1 MSDLDRLLKLSGMK
15 AQTQTQET
23 DNREFKEAVGEF
35 AKPIYD
41 LIDELGV
48 DDNHPVLD
56 ELIRYM
62 SGDQIKDFVADYRR
76 HHEMNDVNVIDDD
89 DPRYADDENL
99 PKDES
104 IEPTEPSK
112 EEGNKFSGELA
123 DAKKDGKK
131 EFKVDGKKYKVEAS
145 AFVEDEIE
153 EDAFDKV
160 DRITDPQ
167 ELNIYN
173 DEDMKAAKA
182 MSAEDLKDEL
192 EGDIY
197 HLMDKA
203 SDDFTDNDHIA
214 DEMGDNFASM
224 HLNADDATLSCYS
237 AIRDLIDAD
246 PADVYETGKK
256 CLKILGA
263 QEHEDNVKGQMESEL
278 DEATGKCEDC
288 GCIIDDPK
296 PGCDCTHD
304 VHDAS
309 QDNWVKEA
317 TRIKELAGILTEAPV
332 SLQNKRGFT
341 PGVQEPEMRLKNQ
354 RGFTPGEPE
363 PGYEPGNR
371 GFTPGEP
378 EPGYE
383 PGNRGYE
390 PGVQV
395 PPMEPASAVI
405 DLDDIEPASDN
416 NPNLDKYQDDEYKDM
431 VRRDDEQTAK
441 AFNFRELLKKLYRTS
456 GSNPATEFSDSVEEE
471 APVQEDDKSIKVN
484 KLIPIAGDSIWDK
497 EGENPKQIK
506 VDSISITNPY
516 EPGGFMDDDED
527 DGYRQVNVEHD
538 GPWAIYTDSGFEKAI
553 SELVGFEVD
562 FTEQGMQEDGMA
574 SMEGMMNDQIKSEA
588 FANYKPNRFKDMPKG
603 MNEAPTMDTTQ
614 LITLLKNSGLTE
626 AEIKQRVDEWANT
639 PEVGA
644 SEDKETSHG
653 EPYEN
658 FAQSVNLSLKKYLDA
673 EDFKVGL
680 KEHKVEDIK
689 EAYKK
694 SKKDK
699 KDKK

>member
-1 MSDLDRLLKLSGMK
+1 MSDLDRLLKLSGMN
-15 AQTQTQET
+15 AQSQTQKT
-23 DNREFKEAVGEF
+23 DDREFKEAVGEF
-35 AKPIYD
+35 AEPIYQ
-41 LIDELGV
+41 LCDEIGC
-48 DDNHPVLD
+48 DPDHPIFA
-56 ELIRYM
+56 ELVRYM
-62 SGDQIKDFVADYRR
+62 SGDQIKDFVSDYRR
-76 HHEMNDVNVIDDD
+76 HHDMNDVNVIDDN

-104 IEPTEPSK
+104 VEPTEPST
-112 EEGNKFSGELA
+112 EEGNEFSGELA
-123 DAKKDGKK
+123 KAKAAGKK
-131 EFKVDGKKYKVEAS
+131 EFEVDGKKYKVEAS

-153 EDAFDKV
+153 
-160 DRITDPQ
+160 
-167 ELNIYN
+167 
-173 DEDMKAAKA
+173 
-182 MSAEDLKDEL
+182 
-192 EGDIY
+192 
-197 HLMDKA
+197 
-203 SDDFTDNDHIA
+203 
-214 DEMGDNFASM
+214 
-224 HLNADDATLSCYS
+224 
-237 AIRDLIDAD
+237 
-246 PADVYETGKK
+246 
-256 CLKILGA
+256 
-263 QEHEDNVKGQMESEL
+263 
-278 DEATGKCEDC
+278 EATGKCEDC

-296 PGCDCTHD
+296 PGCDCPHD

-317 TRIKELAGILTEAPV
+317 NRIKELAGMASIEEETPEEVPAEETPV
-332 SLQNKRGFT
+332 
-341 PGVQEPEMRLKNQ
+341 
-354 RGFTPGEPE
+354 
-363 PGYEPGNR
+363 
-371 GFTPGEP
+371 
-378 EPGYE
+378 
-383 PGNRGYE
+383 
-390 PGVQV
+390 
-395 PPMEPASAVI
+395 
-405 DLDDIEPASDN
+405 
-416 NPNLDKYQDDEYKDM
+416 
-431 VRRDDEQTAK
+431 
-441 AFNFRELLKKLYRTS
+441 
-456 GSNPATEFSDSVEEE
+456 EE
-471 APVQEDDKSIKVN
+471 APVEEGAKTIPVN
-484 KLIPIAGDSIWDK
+484 KLVPLAGDSIWDK

-516 EPGGFMDDDED
+516 EPGGFLDDDED
-527 DGYRQVNVEHD
+527 DSYRQVNVEHD

-574 SMEGMMNDQIKSEA
+574 SMEGMMNDNIKSEA

-680 KEHKVEDIK
+680 KEHKVEEIK

-694 SKKDK
+694 SKKAK

>member
-1 MSDLDRLLKLSGMK
+1 MSDLDRLLKLSGMN
-15 AQTQTQET
+15 AQSQTQKT
-23 DNREFKEAVGEF
+23 DDREFKEAVGEF
-35 AKPIYD
+35 AEPIYQ
-41 LIDELGV
+41 LCDEIGC
-48 DDNHPVLD
+48 DPDHPIFA
-56 ELIRYM
+56 ELVRYM
-62 SGDQIKDFVADYRR
+62 SGDQIKDFVSDYRR
-76 HHEMNDVNVIDDD
+76 HHDMNDVNVIDDN

-104 IEPTEPSK
+104 VEPTEPST
-112 EEGNKFSGELA
+112 EEGNEFSGELA
-123 DAKKDGKK
+123 KAKAAGKK
-131 EFKVDGKKYKVEAS
+131 EFEVDGKKYKVEAS

-153 EDAFDKV
+153 
-160 DRITDPQ
+160 
-167 ELNIYN
+167 
-173 DEDMKAAKA
+173 
-182 MSAEDLKDEL
+182 
-192 EGDIY
+192 
-197 HLMDKA
+197 
-203 SDDFTDNDHIA
+203 
-214 DEMGDNFASM
+214 
-224 HLNADDATLSCYS
+224 
-237 AIRDLIDAD
+237 
-246 PADVYETGKK
+246 
-256 CLKILGA
+256 
-263 QEHEDNVKGQMESEL
+263 
-278 DEATGKCEDC
+278 EATGKCEDC

-296 PGCDCTHD
+296 PGCDCPHD

-317 TRIKELAGILTEAPV
+317 NRLKELSGMASIEEETPEEVPAEETPV
-332 SLQNKRGFT
+332 
-341 PGVQEPEMRLKNQ
+341 
-354 RGFTPGEPE
+354 
-363 PGYEPGNR
+363 
-371 GFTPGEP
+371 
-378 EPGYE
+378 
-383 PGNRGYE
+383 
-390 PGVQV
+390 
-395 PPMEPASAVI
+395 
-405 DLDDIEPASDN
+405 
-416 NPNLDKYQDDEYKDM
+416 
-431 VRRDDEQTAK
+431 
-441 AFNFRELLKKLYRTS
+441 
-456 GSNPATEFSDSVEEE
+456 EE
-471 APVQEDDKSIKVN
+471 APVEEGAKTIPVN
-484 KLIPIAGDSIWDK
+484 KLVPLAGDSIWDK

-516 EPGGFMDDDED
+516 EPGGFLDDDED
-527 DGYRQVNVEHD
+527 DSYRQVNVEHD

-574 SMEGMMNDQIKSEA
+574 SMEGMMNDNIKSEA

-680 KEHKVEDIK
+680 KEHKVEEIK

-694 SKKDK
+694 SKKAK

>member
-1 MSDLDRLLKLSGMK
+1 MSDLDRLLKLSGMN

-131 EFKVDGKKYKVEAS
+131 EFEVDGKKYKVEAS

-224 HLNADDATLSCYS
+224 HLNADDATLSCY
-237 AIRDLIDAD
+237 AAMRDLIDAD
-246 PADVYETGKK
+246 PADVLQTGQM

-263 QEHEDNVKGQMESEL
+263 QPHEDNVKGQMENNVE
-278 DEATGKCEDC
+278 EATGKCEDC

-296 PGCDCTHD
+296 PGCDCPHD

-317 TRIKELAGILTEAPV
+317 
-332 SLQNKRGFT
+332 N
-341 PGVQEPEMRLKNQ
+341 RL
-354 RGFTPGEPE
+354 
-363 PGYEPGNR
+363 
-371 GFTPGEP
+371 
-378 EPGYE
+378 
-383 PGNRGYE
+383 
-390 PGVQV
+390 
-395 PPMEPASAVI
+395 
-405 DLDDIEPASDN
+405 
-416 NPNLDKYQDDEYKDM
+416 
-431 VRRDDEQTAK
+431 
-441 AFNFRELLKKLYRTS
+441 RELS
-456 GSNPATEFSDSVEEE
+456 GMASIEEETPEE
-471 APVQEDDKSIKVN
+471 APVEEAPVEEAPVEEDNKSIKVD

-516 EPGGFMDDDED
+516 EAGSYMDDEED

-538 GPWAIYTDSGFEKAI
+538 GPWSIYTDSGFEKAI

-574 SMEGMMNDQIKSEA
+574 SMEGMMDDKIKSEA

-680 KEHKVEDIK
+680 KEHKVDEIK

-694 SKKDK
+694 SKKAK

>member
-1 MSDLDRLLKLSGMK
+1 MSDLDRLLKLSGMN
-15 AQTQTQET
+15 AQSQTQKT
-23 DNREFKEAVGEF
+23 DDREFKEAVGEF
-35 AKPIYD
+35 AEPIYQ
-41 LIDELGV
+41 LCDEIGC
-48 DDNHPVLD
+48 DPDHPIFA
-56 ELIRYM
+56 ELVRYM
-62 SGDQIKDFVADYRR
+62 SGDQIKDFVSDYRR
-76 HHEMNDVNVIDDD
+76 HHDMNDVNVIDDN

-104 IEPTEPSK
+104 VEPTEPST
-112 EEGNKFSGELA
+112 EEGNEFSGELA
-123 DAKKDGKK
+123 KAKAAGKK
-131 EFKVDGKKYKVEAS
+131 EFEVDGKKYKVEAS

-153 EDAFDKV
+153 E
-160 DRITDPQ
+160 
-167 ELNIYN
+167 
-173 DEDMKAAKA
+173 
-182 MSAEDLKDEL
+182 
-192 EGDIY
+192 
-197 HLMDKA
+197 
-203 SDDFTDNDHIA
+203 
-214 DEMGDNFASM
+214 
-224 HLNADDATLSCYS
+224 
-237 AIRDLIDAD
+237 
-246 PADVYETGKK
+246 
-256 CLKILGA
+256 
-263 QEHEDNVKGQMESEL
+263 
-278 DEATGKCEDC
+278 ATGKCKDC

-296 PGCDCTHD
+296 PGCDCPHD

-317 TRIKELAGILTEAPV
+317 NRIKELAGMASIEEETPEEVPAEETPV
-332 SLQNKRGFT
+332 
-341 PGVQEPEMRLKNQ
+341 
-354 RGFTPGEPE
+354 
-363 PGYEPGNR
+363 
-371 GFTPGEP
+371 
-378 EPGYE
+378 
-383 PGNRGYE
+383 
-390 PGVQV
+390 
-395 PPMEPASAVI
+395 
-405 DLDDIEPASDN
+405 
-416 NPNLDKYQDDEYKDM
+416 
-431 VRRDDEQTAK
+431 
-441 AFNFRELLKKLYRTS
+441 
-456 GSNPATEFSDSVEEE
+456 EE
-471 APVQEDDKSIKVN
+471 APVEEGAKTIPVN
-484 KLIPIAGDSIWDK
+484 KLVPLAGDSIWDK

-516 EPGGFMDDDED
+516 EPGGFLDDDED
-527 DGYRQVNVEHD
+527 DSYRQVNVEHD

-574 SMEGMMNDQIKSEA
+574 SMEGMMNDNIKSEA

-680 KEHKVEDIK
+680 KEHKVEEIK

-694 SKKDK
+694 SKKAK